1 MNPTRRLK
9 HFNLE
14 TGFTLIEVML
24 VLTLIVI
31 LSSATMP
38 SLRGFAGSTRLKS
51 SASAIR
57 DMLHFA
63 RDIAITEGTTYLVV
77 FDLDQNRYWLAS
89 SETFVVS
96 DLNASLVA
104 NGSNAI
110 NQTEVRSSEL
120 SQSTVSRT
128 SMILGIPQEP
138 NHNITLSQMVIN
150 HNSQTRHIHSG
161 IDYIYFSPTGS
172 SEELILYIQDQDANV
187 VSISVEATSGRVRIQ
202 DVGAEESE
210 ALGVLPPSNYGMN

>member
-9 HFNLE
+9 HYNLE

-31 LSSATMP
+31 LSSVTMP

-96 DLNASLVA
+96 DLTASLIA
-104 NGSNAI
+104 NESNAI

-120 SQSTVSRT
+120 SQPAVSRT

-138 NHNITLSQMVIN
+138 NHNISLSQMVIN

-187 VSISVEATSGRVRIQ
+187 VSISVEAASARVRIQ

-210 ALGVLPPSNYGMN
+210 ALGVLSPSN

>member
-1 MNPTRRLK
+1 MNRIRRLK
-9 HFNLE
+9 YFASE

-31 LSSATMP
+31 LSSVTMP

-63 RDIAITEGTTYLVV
+63 RDMAITEGAAYLVV

-89 SETFVVS
+89 SETFVAS
-96 DLNASLVA
+96 NLQASLIT
-104 NGSNAI
+104 NTSNTI
-110 NQTEVRSSEL
+110 NQTPVQSSEL
-120 SQSTVSRT
+120 SQPAVSRT
-128 SMILGIPQEP
+128 SNILGIPQEP
-138 NHNITLSQMVIN
+138 NHNISLSQMAIN
-150 HNSQTRHIHSG
+150 HNSQTKHIDSG

-172 SEELILYIQDQDANV
+172 SEETILHIQDLDGRV
-187 VSISVEATSGRVRIQ
+187 VSISVEAASARVRIQ
-202 DVGAEESE
+202 DVDAADDGAL
-210 ALGVLPPSNYGMN
+210 APLPASSDRVN

>member
-9 HFNLE
+9 HYNVE

-31 LSSATMP
+31 LSSVTMP

-96 DLNASLVA
+96 DLTASLIA
-104 NGSNAI
+104 SGSNAI
-110 NQTEVRSSEL
+110 NQTEVQSSEL
-120 SQSTVSRT
+120 SQSAVSRT
-128 SMILGIPQEP
+128 SMILGIPQKP
-138 NHNITLSQMVIN
+138 NHNISLSQMVIN

-187 VSISVEATSGRVRIQ
+187 LSISVEAASARVRIQ

-210 ALGVLPPSNYGMN
+210 ALDVLPSSN

>member
-9 HFNLE
+9 HYNLE

-31 LSSATMP
+31 LSSVTMP

-63 RDIAITEGTTYLVV
+63 RDIAITERTTYLVV
-77 FDLDQNRYWLAS
+77 FDLDQNLYWLAS

-96 DLNASLVA
+96 DLTASLVA

-120 SQSTVSRT
+120 SQPAVSRT

-138 NHNITLSQMVIN
+138 NHNISLSQMVIN

-172 SEELILYIQDQDANV
+172 SEELILYIQDQDGNV
-187 VSISVEATSGRVRIQ
+187 VSISIEAASARVRIQ
-202 DVGAEESE
+202 DVGAEESK
-210 ALGVLPPSNYGMN
+210 ALGVLSSSNYGMN

>member
-9 HFNLE
+9 HYNVE

-24 VLTLIVI
+24 VLTLIVL
-31 LSSATMP
+31 LSSVTMP

-96 DLNASLVA
+96 DLTASLIA
-104 NGSNAI
+104 NESNAI

-120 SQSTVSRT
+120 SQPAVSRT

-138 NHNITLSQMVIN
+138 NHNISLSQMVIN

-187 VSISVEATSGRVRIQ
+187 VSISVEAASARVRIQ

-210 ALGVLPPSNYGMN
+210 ALGVLSPSN

>member
-96 DLNASLVA
+96 DLTASLIA

-120 SQSTVSRT
+120 SQPAVSRT
-128 SMILGIPQEP
+128 SMILGIPQKP
-138 NHNITLSQMVIN
+138 NHNISLSQMVIN

-187 VSISVEATSGRVRIQ
+187 VSISVEAASARVRIQ

>member
-9 HFNLE
+9 HYNLE

-96 DLNASLVA
+96 DLAASLGA

-138 NHNITLSQMVIN
+138 NHNISLSQMVIN

-187 VSISVEATSGRVRIQ
+187 VSISVEAASARVRIQ

-210 ALGVLPPSNYGMN
+210 ALGVLSPSN

>member
-1 MNPTRRLK
+1 MNPTRRLN
-9 HFNLE
+9 HYSLE

-31 LSSATMP
+31 LSSVTMP

-63 RDIAITEGTTYLVV
+63 RDMAITEGTTYLVV

-89 SETFVVS
+89 SETLLMS
-96 DLNASLVA
+96 DPAASLGANAS
-104 NGSNAI
+104 NTI
-110 NQTEVRSSEL
+110 HQTDVRSSESNL
-120 SQSTVSRT
+120 PTVSRT

-138 NHNITLSQMVIN
+138 NHNISLSQMVIN
-150 HNSQTRHIHSG
+150 QNSQTRHINSG

-172 SEELILYIQDQDANV
+172 SGESILYIQDQDGNV
-187 VSISVEATSGRVRIQ
+187 VSINIEAASARVRIR
-202 DVGAEESE
+202 DVGAEEIE
-210 ALGVLPPSNYGMN
+210 ALGVLRPSINGMN

>member
-96 DLNASLVA
+96 DLTASLIA
-104 NGSNAI
+104 NESNAI

-120 SQSTVSRT
+120 SQPAVSRT

-138 NHNITLSQMVIN
+138 NHNISLSQMVIN

-187 VSISVEATSGRVRIQ
+187 VSISVEAASARVRIQ

-210 ALGVLPPSNYGMN
+210 ALGVLSPSN

>member
-96 DLNASLVA
+96 DLAASLGA

-120 SQSTVSRT
+120 SQPAVSRT

-138 NHNITLSQMVIN
+138 NHNISLSQMVIN

-187 VSISVEATSGRVRIQ
+187 VSISVEAASARVRIQ

-210 ALGVLPPSNYGMN
+210 ALGVLSPSN

>member
-96 DLNASLVA
+96 DLTASLVA

-120 SQSTVSRT
+120 SQPAVSRT

-138 NHNITLSQMVIN
+138 NHNISLSQMVIN
-150 HNSQTRHIHSG
+150 HHSQTRHIHSG

-187 VSISVEATSGRVRIQ
+187 VSISVEAASARVRIQ

-210 ALGVLPPSNYGMN
+210 ALGVLPPSN

>member
-9 HFNLE
+9 HYNLE

-31 LSSATMP
+31 LSSVTMP

-96 DLNASLVA
+96 DLTASLAA

-110 NQTEVRSSEL
+110 NQTEARSSEL
-120 SQSTVSRT
+120 SQPAVSRT

-138 NHNITLSQMVIN
+138 NHNISLSQMVIN
-150 HNSQTRHIHSG
+150 HNSQTRHIQSG

-172 SEELILYIQDQDANV
+172 SEELILYIQDQDGNV
-187 VSISVEATSGRVRIQ
+187 VSINVEAASARVRIQ
-202 DVGAEESE
+202 DVGSEESE
-210 ALGVLPPSNYGMN
+210 ALGMLPPSNYGMN

>member
-120 SQSTVSRT
+120 SQPAVSRT

-138 NHNITLSQMVIN
+138 NHNISLSQMVIN

-187 VSISVEATSGRVRIQ
+187 VSISVEAASARVRIQ
-202 DVGAEESE
+202 DVGAEERE
-210 ALGVLPPSNYGMN
+210 ALGVLSPSN

>member
-96 DLNASLVA
+96 DLTASLGA

-120 SQSTVSRT
+120 SQPAVSRT

-138 NHNITLSQMVIN
+138 NHNISLSQMVIN

-187 VSISVEATSGRVRIQ
+187 VSISVEAASARVRIQ

-210 ALGVLPPSNYGMN
+210 ALGVLSPSN

>member
-1 MNPTRRLK
+1 MNQTSRVK
-9 HFNLE
+9 HYNLE
-14 TGFTLIEVML
+14 KGFTLIEVIL

-31 LSSATMP
+31 LSSVTMP

-77 FDLDQNRYWLAS
+77 FDIDQNRYWLAS
-89 SETFVVS
+89 SETLVVS
-96 DLNASLVA
+96 DPAASLIANAS
-104 NGSNAI
+104 NTI
-110 NQTEVRSSEL
+110 NQNEVRSTEL
-120 SQSTVSRT
+120 SQPTVSRT

-138 NHNITLSQMVIN
+138 NHNIRLSQMVISR
-150 HNSQTRHIHSG
+150 NSQSRHIHSG

-172 SEELILYIQDQDANV
+172 SVESILYIHDQDGSV
-187 VSISVEATSGRVRIQ
+187 VSVSVEAASARVRIQ
-202 DVGAEESE
+202 DVGAEESKT
-210 ALGVLPPSNYGMN
+210 LGLFPEITYGTN

>member
-1 MNPTRRLK
+1 MNKPRRLK
-9 HFNLE
+9 YFTLE

-31 LSSATMP
+31 LSSVTMP

-63 RDIAITEGTTYLVV
+63 RDMAITEGTAYLVV

-89 SETFVVS
+89 SETFVAS
-96 DLNASLVA
+96 DLAASLVVNA
-104 NGSNAI
+104 SNSI
-110 NQTEVRSSEL
+110 NQTQAQPSESS
-120 SQSTVSRT
+120 QPVVSRT

-138 NHNITLSQMVIN
+138 NHNIRLSQMVIN
-150 HNSQTRHIHSG
+150 RNSQLRHIDSG

-172 SEELILYIQDQDANV
+172 SEETILYIQDQDGRV
-187 VSISVEATSGRVRIQ
+187 VSIGVEAASARVRIQ
-202 DVGAEESE
+202 DVGAKENG
-210 ALGVLPPSNYGMN
+210 ALGMLPTSNNRLN

>member
-9 HFNLE
+9 HYNLE

-96 DLNASLVA
+96 DLTASLGA

-120 SQSTVSRT
+120 SQPAVSRT
-128 SMILGIPQEP
+128 SMILGIPQKP
-138 NHNITLSQMVIN
+138 NHNISLSQMVIN

-187 VSISVEATSGRVRIQ
+187 VSIGVEAASARVRIQ

-210 ALGVLPPSNYGMN
+210 ALGVLSPSNYGMN

>member
-96 DLNASLVA
+96 DLTASLGA

-120 SQSTVSRT
+120 SQPAVSRT

-138 NHNITLSQMVIN
+138 NHNISLSQMVIN
-150 HNSQTRHIHSG
+150 RNSQTRHIHSG

-187 VSISVEATSGRVRIQ
+187 VSISVEAASARVRIQ

-210 ALGVLPPSNYGMN
+210 ALGVLSPSN

>member
-96 DLNASLVA
+96 DLTASLGA

-120 SQSTVSRT
+120 SQPAVSRT

-138 NHNITLSQMVIN
+138 NHNISLSQMVIN

-172 SEELILYIQDQDANV
+172 SEELILYLQDQDANV
-187 VSISVEATSGRVRIQ
+187 VSISVEAASARVRIQ

-210 ALGVLPPSNYGMN
+210 ALGVLSPSN

>member
-9 HFNLE
+9 HYNVE

-31 LSSATMP
+31 LSSVTMP

-96 DLNASLVA
+96 DLTASLIA
-104 NGSNAI
+104 NESNAI

-120 SQSTVSRT
+120 SQPAVSRT

-138 NHNITLSQMVIN
+138 NHNISLSQMVIN

-187 VSISVEATSGRVRIQ
+187 VSISVEAASARVRIQ

-210 ALGVLPPSNYGMN
+210 ALGVLSPSN